1 MIEELI
7 KELNKDNKLRKI
19 VKVLKSGVFINRK
32 IIKDI
37 VWRTANVQEKKG
49 TPVIKQRIKYR
60 LITEL
65 EQKHG
70 PYYYE
75 YLDENIDSK
84 NPVLNIGYIL
94 SRHYFDDYEK
104 TFPESR
110 FKRPKGRIFDCSNY
124 IHPRD
129 PLIAG
134 KITIKLTDKL
144 IATFRMKDREI
155 DITYHGF
162 NAFSRRVCNTLM
174 KNGTFKKAQ
183 RDRLMLLYNQL
194 KESVE
199 VIRKNSVLQIV
210 EHGEKAEY
218 RTHKGFIYVIENS
231 ELFKTCYPKDDLKR
245 AGYKRK

>member
-7 KELNKDNKLRKI
+7 KELNEDNKLRKI
-19 VKVLKSGVFINRK
+19 VKVLKSGVFINRQK
-32 IIKDI
+32 IKDI
-37 VWRTANVQEKKG
+37 AWRIAHVQEKKG
-49 TPVIKQRIKYR
+49 KPVIKQKIKYN
-60 LITEL
+60 LVKEL

-75 YLDENIDSK
+75 YTDENIDSK
-84 NPVLNIGYIL
+84 HPSINIGYIL

-110 FKRPKGRIFDCSNY
+110 FKRLKGRMFDCSNY

-129 PLIAG
+129 PLIVG
-134 KITIKLTDKL
+134 KITLKLTDKL
-144 IATFRMKDREI
+144 IATFHMNDREI

-162 NAFSRRVCNTLM
+162 IAFSRRACNTLM

-183 RDRLMLLYNQL
+183 RDRLMLLYHQL
-194 KESVE
+194 KESSE
-199 VIRKNSVLQIV
+199 VIRKNSVLQII

-218 RTHKGFIYVIENS
+218 RTCKGFIYVIENS
-231 ELFKTCYPKDDLKR
+231 ELFKTCYQKDDLNI
-245 AGYKRK
+245 AGYKIK